1 MHVRIRLGLCIRSVL
16 IGMLYICIMSSSSD
30 ILMAVFLNWLFVC
43 LYLACVVYNCIYI
56 QTHYYHRYCYFT
68 SFIRTNQTS
77 FLSAQTAELPDI
89 LKGIQSICAIEST
102 LLGNVSVDD
111 GEASSSTAAVEPTGI
126 SASAAYHSYKNDLGA
141 ITGMTLLLSVVG
153 AFSLVFV

>member
-1 MHVRIRLGLCIRSVL
+1 
-16 IGMLYICIMSSSSD
+16 
-30 ILMAVFLNWLFVC
+30 MAVFLNWLFVC
-43 LYLACVVYNCIYI
+43 LYLACVVYDCIYI

-111 GEASSSTAAVEPTGI
+111 GKASSSTAVAEPTATDL
-126 SASAAYHSYKNDLGA
+126 SASAAYHSYTNDLGA
-141 ITGMTLLLSVVG
+141 ITGMALLLSVVG